1 MGDTRNMLIAIVIA
15 IIILTLYQMFIIE
28 PMTAEQRA
36 EREAA
41 EAVRTE
47 QAAEPEV
54 PGAFGAEERP
64 AGLAGFVERDVA
76 LARSERIEVRTPA
89 LEGSISLNGARF
101 DDLRLLRYNVAVG
114 VDEPV
119 TLLSPQ
125 GTRGGHYAVDG
136 WTGAAGAPA
145 GLPGPSTRW
154 EVTGNRTLT
163 PTSPVT
169 LEYTTGDL
177 TFRRTISVDEDY
189 LFTVTDQITN
199 AGTAPVSLSRFGV
212 VRQEG
217 IPEDTTNF
225 FILHEGPIGVVG
237 NSLMDRKFNPL
248 IRDGSMER
256 TGAGGWMGI
265 TSKYWLTALAPEDDA
280 DIRARFEARESGGV
294 MLFESSYVRTADTI
308 EAGATL
314 TSTARLYAGS
324 KSVPILQRYQEEAGI
339 PRLDMAV
346 DWGNFWFFTRP
357 FFWLL
362 NTFTQWTG
370 NFGVAILLLT
380 VLIKIPLFPLNNR
393 AFASMAKMRAVGPK
407 MQEIR
412 ERFAADKQRQSQ
424 EMMELYKREKINPL
438 AGCLPILPQIPIFFA
453 LYKTVF
459 VSLEARHAPFFGW
472 IQDLSAPDPTAIWN
486 LFGLLPFSV
495 EGMWLIGDYTLGVW
509 PILMGLTMWAQ
520 QSLNPPPPDPMQRR
534 IFALLPIVFTF
545 ILSPFAAALVIYW
558 TWNNFLTILQQYV
571 IMRRHGT
578 YTEVDKIAA
587 RLYAHATKKPVPEF
601 ALPGAA
607 PGLTPATSKPAND
620 GADGKKPNGK
630 GPVVKA
636 DITSD
641 NGNGNGDS
649 APAEAP
655 AETPAPA
662 PRPSRRTTSNPAAK
676 KPKGA
681 RKAPAKK
688 PAAKRPGT
696 RRTPPKPE
704 GEG

>member
-1 MGDTRNMLIAIVIA
+1 MGEPRNILLIVAIVLA
-15 IIILTLYQMFIIE
+15 IFIPYQLFIVE
-28 PMTAEQRA
+28 PMMAEQRA
-36 EREAA
+36 AQEAA
-41 EAVRTE
+41 VEAETGE
-47 QAAEPEV
+47 AAPGDET
-54 PGAFGAEERP
+54 PGAFGGEETP
-64 AGLAGFVERDVA
+64 AALGGFTSREDA
-76 LARSERIEVRTPA
+76 LARSERITVRTPA
-89 LEGSISLNGARF
+89 LEGSIALNGARF
-101 DDLRLLRYNVAVG
+101 DDLRLLRYDLAVG
-114 VDEPV
+114 SEEPV

-125 GTRGGHYAVDG
+125 GSRGAHYAVDG
-136 WTGAAGAPA
+136 WTGAAGAPS

-154 EVTGNRTLT
+154 QVVGNTTLT

-169 LEYTTGDL
+169 LEHAAGDL
-177 TFRRTISVDEDY
+177 TFRRVISVDEDY
-189 LFTVTDQITN
+189 LFTVTDTVTN
-199 AGTAPVSLSRFGV
+199 NGAQSVSLSRFGL

-217 IPEDTTNF
+217 IPDNITNF

-237 NSLMDRKFNPL
+237 ASLMDRKYNGL
-248 IRDGSMER
+248 ERDGSMER

-265 TSKYWLTALAPEDDA
+265 TSKYWLTAVAPSDDGE
-280 DIRARFEARESGGV
+280 IRARFEARPSGGQTI
-294 MLFESSYVRTADTI
+294 FESSYVRTADTI
-308 EAGATL
+308 APGSSI
-314 TSTARLYAGS
+314 TSVSHVYAGS
-324 KSVPILQRYQEEAGI
+324 KSVPILQRYQDEQGI

-362 NTFTQWTG
+362 HTFYQWTG

-407 MQEIR
+407 MTEIR

-472 IQDLSAPDPTAIWN
+472 IQDLSAPDPTAVWN
-486 LFGLLPFSV
+486 LFGLLPYSV
-495 EGMWLIGDYTLGVW
+495 EGWWLLGDYTLGVW

-587 RLYAHATKKPVPEF
+587 RLHSRVTGKPVPEF

-607 PGLTPATSKPAND
+607 PGLTPAAAKPAND
-620 GADGKKPNGK
+620 VKPAKGKAKGAKDDST
-630 GPVVKA
+630 PVDV
-636 DITSD
+636 TEQVES
-641 NGNGNGDS
+641 S
-649 APAEAP
+649 VAEADK
-655 AETPAPA
+655 PAPKPA
-662 PRPSRRTTSNPAAK
+662 TPGRRTTSNPAAK

-696 RRTPPKPE
+696 RRTPPARPE
-704 GEG
+704 GED

>member
-1 MGDTRNMLIAIVIA
+1 MGEPRNILLVMAIVLA
-15 IIILTLYQMFIIE
+15 IFIPYQLFIVE
-28 PMTAEQRA
+28 PMQASQRA

-41 EAVRTE
+41 AG
-47 QAAEPEV
+47 AETPAQPGDET
-54 PGAFGAEERP
+54 PGAFGAEDAP
-64 AGLAGFVERDVA
+64 AALGGFTSREDA
-76 LARSERIEVRTPA
+76 LARSERIAIRTPA
-89 LEGSISLNGARF
+89 LEGSIALNGARF
-101 DDLRLLRYNVAVG
+101 DDLRLLRYDVAVG
-114 VDEPV
+114 SDEPV

-125 GTRGGHYAVDG
+125 GSRGAHYAVDG
-136 WTGAAGAPA
+136 WTGAAGAPS

-154 EVTGNRTLT
+154 QATGNRTLT

-169 LEYTTGDL
+169 LEHTAGDL
-177 TFRRTISVDEDY
+177 VFRRTITVDEDY
-189 LFTVTDQITN
+189 LFTVTDTVTN
-199 AGTAPVSLSRFGV
+199 NGADAVSLSRFGL

-217 IPEDTTNF
+217 VPDDITNF

-237 NSLMDRKFNPL
+237 NSLIDRKYNRL
-248 IRDGSMER
+248 ERDGQVER
-256 TGAGGWMGI
+256 TGPGGWMGI
-265 TSKYWLTALAPEDDA
+265 TSKYWLTAVAPEGDA
-280 DIRARFEARESGGV
+280 DIRGRFEARQSGGV
-294 MLFESSYVRTADTI
+294 MLFESSYVRTAETI
-308 EAGATL
+308 APGSSI
-314 TSTARLYAGS
+314 TSVARVYAGS
-324 KSVPILQRYQEEAGI
+324 KSVPLLQRYQDEAGI
-339 PRLDMAV
+339 SRLDMAV

-362 NTFTQWTG
+362 NTFYQWTG

-472 IQDLSAPDPTAIWN
+472 VQDLSAPDPTSLWN
-486 LFGLLPFSV
+486 LFGLLPYSV
-495 EGMWLIGDYTLGVW
+495 DGWWLLGDYQLGIW

-587 RLYAHATKKPVPEF
+587 RLYARARKQPVPEF

-607 PGLTPATSKPAND
+607 PGLTPAAPKPAND
-620 GADGKKPNGK
+620 AKSGKPQGKTGAK
-630 GPVVKA
+630 GAPVDV
-636 DITSD
+636 TEQVES
-641 NGNGNGDS
+641 S
-649 APAEAP
+649 VPE
-655 AETPAPA
+655 APA
-662 PRPSRRTTSNPAAK
+662 PRKPAAPGRRTSSNPAAK

-681 RKAPAKK
+681 RKSPAKK
-688 PAAKRPGT
+688 PASRRPGS
-696 RRTPPKPE
+696 RPAPQKPE
-704 GEG
+704 GES

>member
-1 MGDTRNMLIAIVIA
+1 MGETRNMLIAIVVA
-15 IIILTLYQMFIIE
+15 IIILTLYQMFVVE

-41 EAVRTE
+41 EAVRAE
-47 QAAEPEV
+47 QAAEPEA
-54 PGAFGAEERP
+54 PGAFGAEDAP
-64 AGLAGFVERDVA
+64 PSLAGFVERDVA
-76 LARSERIEVRTPA
+76 LARSERIQVRTPA

-101 DDLRLLRYNVAVG
+101 DDLRLLRYDVAVG

-125 GTRGGHYAVDG
+125 GTRGGHYAIDG
-136 WTGAAGAPA
+136 WTGAAGAPS

-163 PTSPVT
+163 PTTPVT
-169 LEYTTGDL
+169 LEYSTGDL

-189 LFTVTDQITN
+189 LFTVTDQVTN
-199 AGTAPVSLSRFGV
+199 AGTAPVSLSRFGL

-237 NSLMDRKFNPL
+237 NSLMDRKYNPL
-248 IRDGSMER
+248 TRDGSMER

-265 TSKYWLTALAPEDDA
+265 TSKYWLTAVAPQGDGEM
-280 DIRARFEARESGGV
+280 RARFEARQGQGG
-294 MLFESSYVRTADTI
+294 LTIFESSFVRTADTI
-308 EAGATL
+308 EPGATL
-314 TSTARLYAGS
+314 TSTSHVFTGS
-324 KSVPILQRYQEEAGI
+324 KSVPLLQRYQDEAGI

-362 NTFTQWTG
+362 HTFYQWTG

-393 AFASMAKMRAVGPK
+393 AFASMAKMRAVAPK
-407 MQEIR
+407 MTEIR
-412 ERFAADKQRQSQ
+412 ERFAADRQRQSQ

-486 LFGLLPFSV
+486 LFGLLPYSV
-495 EGMWLIGDYTLGVW
+495 DGIWLIGDYSLGVW

-534 IFALLPIVFTF
+534 IFAFLPIVFTF

-578 YTEVDKIAA
+578 YTEVDKIVA
-587 RLYAHATKKPVPEF
+587 RLHARATNKPVPAF
-601 ALPGAA
+601 ALPEGSMA
-607 PGLTPATSKPAND
+607 PKPAND
-620 GADGKKPNGK
+620 VKPGKKAAGTAAP
-630 GPVVKA
+630 VKA
-636 DITSD
+636 DIT
-641 NGNGNGDS
+641 NGED
-649 APAEAP
+649 EAP
-655 AETPAPA
+655 VKEKPATPA
-662 PRPSRRTTSNPAAK
+662 RPSQRTASNPAAK

-681 RKAPAKK
+681 RKSPAKK
-688 PAAKRPGT
+688 PATRRPGT
-696 RRTPPKPE
+696 RTTPPKPE
-704 GEG
+704 GES

>member
-1 MGDTRNMLIAIVIA
+1 MGETRNMLIAIVIA
-15 IIILTLYQMFIIE
+15 IIILTLYQMFVVE

-41 EAVRTE
+41 EEARTE
-47 QAAEPEV
+47 QAA
-54 PGAFGAEERP
+54 PGDETPDAFGADERP
-64 AGLAGFVERDVA
+64 TGLAGFVERDVA
-76 LARSERIEVRTPA
+76 LARSERIEIRTPA

-101 DDLRLLRYNVAVG
+101 DDLRLLRYDVAVG

-136 WTGAAGAPA
+136 WTGASGAPS

-163 PTSPVT
+163 PASPVT

-189 LFTVTDQITN
+189 LFTVTDAVTN
-199 AGTAPVSLSRFGV
+199 AGSTPVSLSRFGL

-217 IPEDTTNF
+217 IPEDATNF
-225 FILHEGPIGVVG
+225 FILHEGPIAVVG

-248 IRDGSMER
+248 ARDGSMER

-265 TSKYWLTALAPEDDA
+265 TSKYWLTAVAPEGEE
-280 DIRARFEARESGGV
+280 DIRVRFEARESGGIT
-294 MLFESSYVRTADTI
+294 LFESSFVRTADTI
-308 EAGATL
+308 EPGATL
-314 TSTARLYAGS
+314 TSTSRVFAGS
-324 KSVPILQRYQEEAGI
+324 KSVPLLQRYQDEAGI
-339 PRLDMAV
+339 ARLDMAV

-393 AFASMAKMRAVGPK
+393 AFASMAKMRAVAPK
-407 MQEIR
+407 MTEIR

-472 IQDLSAPDPTAIWN
+472 IQDLSAPDPTALWN

-495 EGMWLIGDYTLGVW
+495 EGWWLLGDYTLGVW

-587 RLYAHATKKPVPEF
+587 RLYARAANKPVPAF
-601 ALPGAA
+601 AVPGAT
-607 PGLTPATSKPAND
+607 PGLSAPKPAND
-620 GADGKKPNGK
+620 AKTGKKGE
-630 GPVVKA
+630 VKA

-641 NGNGNGDS
+641 NGNGDDGGE
-649 APAEAP
+649 AEDTP
-655 AETPAPA
+655 VEKPAPA

-676 KPKGA
+676 KPKGT
-681 RKAPAKK
+681 RKSPAKK

-704 GEG
+704 GDS